1 MTQFITHKW
10 LAALGLASSIAAFP
24 ALAAKDV
31 VVAVG
36 SNSPRSIRMTPTI
49 HSRRRWRSHFIRGCL
64 AWIKT

>member
-36 SNSPRSIRMTPTI
+36 SNFTTLDPYDANDTLAGGGEVIL
-49 HSRRRWRSHFIRGCL
+49 SRTVWPG
-64 AWIKT
+64 